1 MHSDAL
7 TAPLEGPSPCGE
19 DLSFSPEFDQ
29 IAEMRREDDPTL
41 DQGEW
46 VTTLK
51 VADWP
56 GVSRLCQDLL
66 TQRSKDLRLV
76 MWLTEAEAMVR
87 GYAGLRDGLA
97 LCASLCR
104 TQWPGLHP
112 LPDHGDM
119 EERIGN
125 LGWLLQKV
133 QHFAS
138 SRPVTRPR
146 QGAPH
151 SLRDLMAARQ
161 NAATSTEVGEGADR
175 LTVDAF
181 MRALRETPREH
192 LRTQLDALR
201 DSLAAL
207 RDLQEVVDAQLG
219 QDGPSFVSAREAL
232 SDALHDLE
240 RLAREVGALDTDPG
254 HAHAVAEATDTG
266 GEAMPAVAAGVAR
279 GPVANRAQALQQLR
293 EVASFFRRTEPHS
306 PVAYLADKAVKW
318 AEMPLHEWL
327 RHVVKDQ
334 GAMSHLEELLGLHTQ
349 PEHLQGH

>member
-1 MHSDAL
+1 MHFDVL
-7 TAPLEGPSPCGE
+7 TAPLEGPSACGE

-46 VTTLK
+46 VTSLK

-56 GVSRLCQDLL
+56 GVSRLCQALL
-66 TQRSKDLRLV
+66 AERSKDLRLV
-76 MWLTEAEAMVR
+76 MWLTEAEAMLR
-87 GYAGLRDGLA
+87 GYAGLRDGLTLCGA
-97 LCASLCR
+97 LCRA
-104 TQWPGLHP
+104 QWDGLHP
-112 LPDHGDM
+112 LPDQGDM

-133 QHFAS
+133 QSFAD

-146 QGAPH
+146 HGAPH
-151 SLRDLMAARQ
+151 SLRDLAAARQ
-161 NAATSTEVGEGADR
+161 SANAPSETEGAADR
-175 LTVDAF
+175 ITVDGF
-181 MRALRETPREH
+181 MRALRDTPRDH
-192 LRTQLDALR
+192 LRAQVEALR
-201 DSLAAL
+201 DSQAAL
-207 RDLQEVVDAQLG
+207 RVLQDVIDSQLG
-219 QDGPSFVSAREAL
+219 QDGPSFVTAREAL
-232 SDALHDLE
+232 SNALHDLE
-240 RLAREVGALDTDPG
+240 RLAREVGALDG
-254 HAHAVAEATDTG
+254 HAEADHLQDSPA
-266 GEAMPAVAAGVAR
+266 GEPSTEAPASAVAR

-334 GAMSHLEELLGLHTQ
+334 GAMSHLEELLGLHPD
-349 PEHLQGH
+349 PEHPQGH